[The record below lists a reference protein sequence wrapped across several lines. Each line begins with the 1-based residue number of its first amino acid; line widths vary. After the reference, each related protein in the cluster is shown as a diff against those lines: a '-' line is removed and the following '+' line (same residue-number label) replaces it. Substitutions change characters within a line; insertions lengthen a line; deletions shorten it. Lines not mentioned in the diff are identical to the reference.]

1 MITFISLKST
11 ICGKYQTV
19 CSNVPGILL
28 GIIKWNTL
36 VSCLIVVAFTL
47 IGQQVRACSINVI
60 EVNFG
65 SYDVFSNTALNSTGK
80 IDVNC
85 PSGVGYTIG
94 LSAGSGIFTQ
104 RVMRNGAHSLNYN
117 FFTAANRILVWGDA
131 SNSSVTVS
139 GSSAG
144 EIINHVV
151 YGRIPHHQNVHAGSY
166 SDTITVMITF

>member
-19 CSNVPGILL
+19 CSNVPGTLL
-28 GIIKWNTL
+28 GIIKCNTL
-36 VSCLIVVAFTL
+36 VFCLIVVAFTL

-60 EVNFG
+60 GVNFG

-104 RVMRNGAHSLNYN
+104 RVMKNGAHSLNYN
-117 FFTAANRILVWGDA
+117 FFTAANRVLVWGDA
-131 SNSSVTVS
+131 SNGSVTVS

-144 EIINHVV
+144 ETINHVV
-151 YGRIPHHQNVHAGSY
+151 YGRIPPHQNVHSGSY